1 MAAFIAAA
9 KALKKGSTLKEIKDP
24 EEPGLK
30 GLKCPFDL
38 EEIFKSDNERFGQLQ
53 DVLKWI
59 CENLNSNSSRIET
72 VDMKMASK
80 FMEIS
85 Q

>member
-9 KALKKGSTLKEIKDP
+9 KALKKGNTIREVTVV
-24 EEPGLK
+24 EESSSI
-30 GLKCPFDL
+30 KCPYDL
-38 EEIFKSDNERFGQLQ
+38 EEIFKSDTERFGQLQ

-59 CENLNSNSSRIET
+59 IESLNSNSARIET
-72 VDMKMASK
+72 VDMKMVSK

-85 Q
+85 